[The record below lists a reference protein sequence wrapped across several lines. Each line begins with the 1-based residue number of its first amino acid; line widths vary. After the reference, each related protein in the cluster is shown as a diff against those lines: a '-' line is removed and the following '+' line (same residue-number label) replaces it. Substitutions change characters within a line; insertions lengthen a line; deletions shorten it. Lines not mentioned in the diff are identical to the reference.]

1 MSIETL
7 NPLLLFELRPESRPN
22 AQVSATIFYEDQLS
36 SQRFMILDRKDASVI
51 ASGRTNAQGVFTRF
65 VGANYVIDDSLLVI
79 GFDDTG
85 TYNAQVADHINGVL

>member
-1 MSIETL
+1 MTDII
-7 NPLLLFELRPESRPN
+7 NPGLFEVGITENPN
-22 AQVSATIFYEDQLS
+22 AMISATIFYENQLS
-36 SQRFMILDRKDASVI
+36 SQRFMIMDRLTGTVI

-65 VGANYVIDDSLLVI
+65 VGANYVIDDSVLVI